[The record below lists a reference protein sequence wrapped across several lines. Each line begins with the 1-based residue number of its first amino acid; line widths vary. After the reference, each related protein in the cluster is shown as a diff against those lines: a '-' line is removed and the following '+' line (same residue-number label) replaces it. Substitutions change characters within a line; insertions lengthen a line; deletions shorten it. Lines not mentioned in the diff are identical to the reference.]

1 MEETK
6 KNDEI
11 SSGIDTVTAE
21 SIAVLSAVDPQDD
34 DYDYPQDEFD
44 IDAQTRSYLCSSL
57 LISSPLPKSKNP
69 ARIFRN
75 ALALIK
81 KPLIFPE
88 EDDPD
93 AQEPLHNISLLD
105 EHELPQQEELPEFAD
120 ESSSAFPSDTSG
132 IEGTLDGESE
142 VVSAASQVQAI
153 LEDARNN
160 STRNTGPQ
168 RKRET
173 YLEERALEYYADTHP
188 ALVGPCHPD
197 APPVRHPRVLT
208 LIMRGSYPMP
218 KGLGTPASPRVGTKG
233 ILQSTRRNKNVAKDQ
248 RSNPTNRRRSL

>member
-21 SIAVLSAVDPQDD
+21 FDPQDD

-44 IDAQTRSYLCSSL
+44 IDDAFLSL
-57 LISSPLPKSKNP
+57 LFVANLFTPSKIQESREDIQKCTGLDQETLDIIAFLNDDQ
-69 ARIFRN
+69 
-75 ALALIK
+75 
-81 KPLIFPE
+81 FPE